1 MSVPVLMSWSG
12 GKDSALALR
21 EIRRGRRFDV
31 RALLT
36 TVTEGYDR
44 ISMHGVRR
52 VLLEAQAAALGVPL
66 HAVEIPQACTNDE
79 YARRMEAA
87 LLVHR
92 EEGVRDVVFGDIFLE
107 DVRRYREENLAAA
120 GMRAHFPLWGRETAA
135 LARAFVRDGFRAV
148 TVCVDGEQL
157 DRRFLGRTVDAEFL
171 ADLPPAADPCGENG
185 EFHTFVSDGP
195 GFRCAVEYTVG
206 EEVLREGRFWYR
218 DLLPASVP
226 GNGARID

>member
-1 MSVPVLMSWSG
+1 MAIPVLMSWSG

-21 EIRRGRRFDV
+21 EIRSDARFDV

-66 HAVEIPQACTNDE
+66 HVVEIPQACTNDD

-87 LLVHR
+87 LRVHR
-92 EEGVRDVVFGDIFLE
+92 EQGVRDVVFGDIFLE
-107 DVRRYREENLAAA
+107 DVRRYREENLAGV
-120 GMRAHFPLWGRETAA
+120 GMQAHFPLWGRGTTA
-135 LARAFVRDGFRAV
+135 LAREFVTDGFRAV

-157 DRRFLGRTVDAEFL
+157 DRRYLGRMLDAEFF
-171 ADLPPAADPCGENG
+171 AELPPGADPCGENG

-195 GFRCAVEYTVG
+195 EFRCAVGYTLG
-206 EEVLREGRFWYR
+206 DEVLREGRFWYR
-218 DLLPASVP
+218 DLLLAGVPAA
-226 GNGARID
+226 GADVG

>member
-1 MSVPVLMSWSG
+1 MAVPVLMSWSG
-12 GKDSALALR
+12 GKDSALALQ
-21 EIRRGRRFDV
+21 EIRRDARFDV

-66 HAVEIPQACTNDE
+66 HVVEIPQVCTNDD

-87 LLVHR
+87 LRVHR
-92 EEGVRDVVFGDIFLE
+92 EQGVRDVVFGDIFLE
-107 DVRRYREENLAAA
+107 DVRWYREENVAAA
-120 GMRAHFPLWGRETAA
+120 GMQAHFPLWGRETAA
-135 LARAFVRDGFRAV
+135 LAREFVRDGFRAI

-157 DRRFLGRTVDAEFL
+157 DRRFLGRMLDAEFF
-171 ADLPPAADPCGENG
+171 AELPPGADPCGENG

-195 GFRCAVEYTVG
+195 GFRGAVEYTMG
-206 EEVLREGRFWYR
+206 DEVLREGRFWYR
-218 DLLPASVP
+218 DLLPACVP
-226 GNGARID
+226 ATGADVG

>member
-1 MSVPVLMSWSG
+1 MAIPVLMSWSG

-21 EIRRGRRFDV
+21 EIRSDARFDV

-66 HAVEIPQACTNDE
+66 HVVEIPQACTNDD

-87 LLVHR
+87 LRVHR
-92 EEGVRDVVFGDIFLE
+92 EQGVRDVVFGDIFLE
-107 DVRRYREENLAAA
+107 DVRRYREENLAGV
-120 GMRAHFPLWGRETAA
+120 GMQAHFPLWGRETTA
-135 LARAFVRDGFRAV
+135 LAREFVTDGFRAV

-157 DRRFLGRTVDAEFL
+157 DRRYLGRMLDAEFF
-171 ADLPPAADPCGENG
+171 AELPPGADPCGENG

-195 GFRCAVEYTVG
+195 EFRCAVGYTLG
-206 EEVLREGRFWYR
+206 DEVLREGRFWYR
-218 DLLPASVP
+218 DLLLAGVPAA
-226 GNGARID
+226 GADVG